1 MNTFIIS
8 LLIFLSVAI
17 FCFATLQ
24 LLQFRVKSL
33 SALLSSKGAT
43 DQAGI
48 PEVRLLRDQRYS
60 QREWA
65 NRLLQDW
72 SVAKKLHLA
81 IAQSGVSIMVDTL
94 ILAMSGLALL
104 VMALILSVGFGL
116 LPALLLGFLAFLLPL
131 GILDIQKRRQLA
143 LIEVQLPNALD
154 SLSRAMQAGNSFTGA
169 LSIVGRDTPDPLGAA
184 LRLVSD
190 EINFGSSTREGLQA
204 LTERIDSLDIRY
216 FVMAVLIHSQTGG
229 NLTDLLKTLAG
240 LIRDRQRLR
249 KLGRALTAEGRLS
262 AWILTLMPFVT
273 AALIYAVN
281 PTFMSILWTDPVG
294 LKLVEAM
301 ILMMIIGAAWMWKI
315 VHFKI

>member
-1 MNTFIIS
+1 MNTLIIS
-8 LLIFLSVAI
+8 VLIFLSVAI
-17 FCFATLQ
+17 FCFAMLQ
-24 LLQFRVKSL
+24 LLQFGVKTLLASISSNETTGENSL
-33 SALLSSKGAT
+33 
-43 DQAGI
+43 

-60 QREWA
+60 QREWL
-65 NRLLQDW
+65 NRLLQGW
-72 SVAKKLHLA
+72 TLAKKLHLV
-81 IAQSGVSIMVDTL
+81 IAQAGLSFMVDTL
-94 ILAMSGLALL
+94 MLAMSGTALL
-104 VMALILSVGFGL
+104 AMALILSVGLGL
-116 LPALLLGFLAFLLPL
+116 LPALLLGCLASLLPL
-131 GILDIQKRRQLA
+131 VILDIKKRRQLA

-190 EINFGSSTREGLQA
+190 EINFGSSTREGLQSM
-204 LTERIDSLDIRY
+204 TERIDSLDIRY

-281 PTFMSILWTDPVG
+281 PTFMSILWTDPLG
-294 LKLVEAM
+294 LKLVQAV
-301 ILMMIIGAAWMWKI
+301 IVMMIIGAAWMWKI
-315 VHFKI
+315 VHFRI